1 MFIGIGRRF
10 GRNHRW
16 FAFLGGHVSLS
27 VWLLYALIFG
37 AVLYGL
43 ITGHTPS

>member
-10 GRNHRW
+10 GRNRRW
-16 FAFLGGHVSLS
+16 FAFLGGYVDLSL
-27 VWLLYALIFG
+27 WLLYTLILG
-37 AVLYGL
+37 VVLYGL

>member
-10 GRNHRW
+10 GRNKRW
-16 FAFLGGHVSLS
+16 LAFLGGRIDLSLS
-27 VWLLYALIFG
+27 FLYALILG
-37 AVLYGL
+37 VVLYGL

>member
-1 MFIGIGRRF
+1 MFIGFGRRF
-10 GRNHRW
+10 GRNRRW

-27 VWLLYALIFG
+27 LWLLYALIIG
-37 AVLYGL
+37 AVLHGL